1 MLRCDTC
8 GEEVS
13 EVSRIVADAGYDAS
27 LKEPKYNCPS
37 CFNEKNLRREYVELT
52 NKVNKLDSFGDGL
65 GLFPYSRIRSLED
78 LANLTARIVEMYEEI
93 RREDF
98 KHLILTEEEVDKL
111 ALRVLAYSFSQGL
124 ENVQD
129 RRSVQNR
136 RLYEELNAKYQQEQM
151 QQQQQ
156 APSTS

>member
-1 MLRCDTC
+1 
-8 GEEVS
+8 
-13 EVSRIVADAGYDAS
+13 
-27 LKEPKYNCPS
+27 
-37 CFNEKNLRREYVELT
+37 
-52 NKVNKLDSFGDGL
+52 
-65 GLFPYSRIRSLED
+65 
-78 LANLTARIVEMYEEI
+78 MYEEI

-136 RLYEELNAKYQQEQM
+136 RLYEELMSKYQQEQM